1 MEISTLFI
9 GLSLAL
15 GFFEM
20 NSGHTDS
27 TCGLKQGPGFTE
39 VRAGPGI
46 NPEASSVICKLQGT
60 AHCPAFAVDGDY
72 VIGGVF
78 SMHNSILIVKHN
90 YTAMP
95 EPLRCTGRLV

>member
-15 GFFEM
+15 SFFEM

-27 TCGLKQGPGFTE
+27 TCGLKQGAGCTE
-39 VRAGPGI
+39 VRAGAGI
-46 NPEASSVICKLQGT
+46 NPEASSVICKMQGT
-60 AHCPAFAVDGDY
+60 AHRPAFSMDGDY

-78 SMHNSILIVKHN
+78 SIHSSILTIKQN
-90 YTAMP
+90 YTTMP
-95 EPLRCTGRLV
+95 EPLKCTGRLV